1 MNWTIWDKSQPVPL
15 TLLLDA
21 DPCEKQ
27 IATYFNKSHVLQL
40 MQADKIIGVVCLFP
54 LNKNQLEI
62 MNIVVS
68 SEYRNQGIGKKLLE
82 KAFDYATH
90 KRFSKIIVKTGN
102 SSIDQ
107 LAFYQKNGFR
117 MQHIIPNYFTE
128 NYPKQTITE
137 NGIVCLDQI
146 ILLKEIK
153 S

>member
-21 DPCEKQ
+21 DPSEKQ

-40 MQADKIIGVVCLFP
+40 MQADTIIGVVCLFP

-90 KRFSKIIVKTGN
+90 KHFSKIIVKTGN

-128 NYPKQTITE
+128 NYPNQTIIE
-137 NGIVCLDQI
+137 NGI
-146 ILLKEIK
+146 
-153 S
+153 

>member
-40 MQADKIIGVVCLFP
+40 MQADTIIGVVCLFP

>member
-21 DPCEKQ
+21 DPSEKQ

-40 MQADKIIGVVCLFP
+40 MQADTIIGVVCLFP

-90 KRFSKIIVKTGN
+90 KHFSKIIVKTGN

-128 NYPKQTITE
+128 NYPNQTIIE
-137 NGIVCLDQI
+137 NGIA
-146 ILLKEIK
+146 
-153 S
+153 

>member
-21 DPCEKQ
+21 DPSEKQ

-40 MQADKIIGVVCLFP
+40 MQADTIIGVVCLFP

-90 KRFSKIIVKTGN
+90 KHFSKIIVKTGN

-117 MQHIIPNYFTE
+117 MQHIIPNYF
-128 NYPKQTITE
+128 Y
-137 NGIVCLDQI
+137 
-146 ILLKEIK
+146 
-153 S
+153 